1 MSAVFPRPG
10 RKICGK
16 LLCIAAALV
25 AAPQA
30 AQAQVRL
37 DSQMANLADDLVAA
51 NRILYNQGVVDGFGH
66 ISARSPANSGHFY
79 MARSMAPSSVTQAD
93 IMEFDADGNP
103 AVGDTRV
110 AYAERFIHSE
120 IYKARPD
127 VMAVVHAH
135 APSVIGF
142 SITGVPL
149 RPVYHMS
156 GFLGKAVPVFE
167 IRDALAAHPESD
179 LLVRSPALGAK
190 LADRLGR
197 NAAVLMRGH
206 GFTVVAPSVPVAVF
220 RAVYTDQ
227 NARIQSEAL
236 KLGLP
241 KYLSEQEAALTQQ
254 TMEGLSTR
262 SWEMWKKQAGLAP

>member
-1 MSAVFPRPG
+1 MTGPARPTG
-10 RKICGK
+10 RKWSAA
-16 LLCIAAALV
+16 LLCSLV
-25 AAPQA
+25 AIVAST

-51 NRILYNQGVVDGFGH
+51 NRILYSQGVVDGFGH
-66 ISARSPANSGHFY
+66 VSARSLTDPSHFF
-79 MARSMAPSSVTQAD
+79 MARSVAPSSVTQAD
-93 IMEFDADGNP
+93 IMEFDAEGKP
-103 AVGDTRV
+103 LAGDMRLP
-110 AYAERFIHSE
+110 YAERFIHSE

-142 SITGVPL
+142 GITGVPL

-167 IRDALAAHPESD
+167 IRDAMPAHPETD
-179 LLVRSPALGAK
+179 LLVKSAALGARLSEK
-190 LADRLGR
+190 LGR
-197 NAAVLMRGH
+197 NAVVLMRGH
-206 GFTVVAPSVPVAVF
+206 GFTAVAPSIPVAVF

-236 KLGLP
+236 KLGTP
-241 KYLSEQEAALTQQ
+241 RYLSEQEAVQTQQ
-254 TMEGLSTR
+254 TMEGLSIR